1 MGRLNHPVYRSRMLQ
16 MAADAAL
23 VALAYFLAFQLRFLD
38 EPQGVPHRYEV
49 LFAQSVGFVVVGK
62 LVVFYAFGL
71 YQKWWRYVSGRDFL
85 LIVRAVAVASA
96 ILVIVFAVAK
106 PFDHALPRSVEVTD
120 FVLTLLLI
128 TGARLA
134 VRLVVERPTRGS
146 RVPKHEVLVIGA
158 GSGGQMVVR
167 ELQLNPN
174 LGASAIGFV
183 DDDPRKR
190 GMRMLG
196 LKVLGSTKQIATI
209 LDETEPDEVVIAIPS
224 APGQLRGQVVAACR
238 DREIRV
244 RTLPTVFELL
254 RGGVQLNKQ
263 LREVRVEDVLGRD
276 PIVRE
281 LDRVGAYLRD
291 RIVLVTGA
299 GGSIG
304 SELCR
309 QIAQVKPRLL
319 VMLDHAED
327 NLFQID
333 REMVEERHF
342 TNAESVLADCKEP
355 HRMLE
360 VMQRFKPEVVF
371 HAAAYKHVP
380 LMEANPLE
388 AVRNNV
394 IATRVTAETA
404 AASGAERFVLIST
417 DKAVNP
423 KTVMGASK
431 AMAEFIVE
439 SAGDKHPGTR
449 FASVRF
455 GNVLASSGSVV
466 PIFRGQIERGGPV
479 TVTHPEMTR
488 YFMTIP
494 EAVQLVIRS
503 GDIGAGK
510 GEVFVLD
517 MGEPVKI
524 VDLAHNMIR
533 LAGYEPEED
542 IAVEFTQPRPG
553 EKLHEELF
561 GATEKV
567 QPTAAKRINRA
578 VREQPLDAK
587 WVESTLNSL
596 EHLVMAGDE
605 ANLAERV
612 VELIAAPGGDTAA
625 VLPAE

>member
-1 MGRLNHPVYRSRMLQ
+1 MSRLNHPVYRNRVLQ
-16 MAADAAL
+16 VAADAAL
-23 VALAYFLAFQLRFLD
+23 VALAFFLAFQLRFLD
-38 EPQGVPHRYEV
+38 EPHGWPHRYQV
-49 LFAQSVGFVVVGK
+49 LFVQSVGFVVAGK
-62 LVVFYAFGL
+62 LIVFAAFGL
-71 YQKWWRYVSGRDFL
+71 YQKWWRYVTGRDFL
-85 LIVRAVAVASA
+85 LIFRAVAVASA
-96 ILVIVFAVAK
+96 IMVVLFAVVK
-106 PFDHALPRSVEVTD
+106 PFPHTLPRAVEVTD
-120 FVLTLLLI
+120 FVLTLVLI
-128 TGARLA
+128 AGARLA
-134 VRLVVERPTRGS
+134 VRLIVERPSRGS
-146 RVPKHEVLVIGA
+146 RLPKHEVLVIGA

-174 LGASAIGFV
+174 LGATAIGFI

-196 LKVLGSTKQIATI
+196 LKVLGNTEEIAGI
-209 LDETEPDEVVIAIPS
+209 LDETAPDEVVIAIPS
-224 APGQLRGQVVAACR
+224 APGTLRGQVVAACR
-238 DREIRV
+238 EREIRV

-263 LREVRVEDVLGRD
+263 LREVRVEDVLGRE

-281 LDRVGAYLRD
+281 LDRVGAYLHD

-342 TNAESVLADCKEP
+342 TNVESVLADCKEP

-360 VMQRFKPEVVF
+360 VMQRFKPNVVF

-394 IATRVTAETA
+394 IGTRITAETA
-404 AASGAERFVLIST
+404 AASKVERFVLIST

-431 AMAEFIVE
+431 AMTEWIVE
-439 SAGDKHPGTR
+439 NAGHNHPGTR

-466 PIFRGQIERGGPV
+466 PIFRGQIERGGPI

-494 EAVQLVIRS
+494 EAVQLVIRA

-533 LAGYEPEED
+533 LAGFEPERD

-561 GATEKV
+561 SDGEEP
-567 QPTAAKRINRA
+567 QPTAARRINRA
-578 VREQPLDAK
+578 VRQRPLDPD

-596 EHLVMAGDE
+596 EALVLAGDE

-612 VELIAAPGGDTAA
+612 VDLIAAPGGEAA
-625 VLPAE
+625 TVGVDE